1 VFYGARNVFKTKWL
15 RSRRTEDDLSWVRI
29 DAHVGAGLK
38 NFSSRLSKTERS
50 FGTSPNH
57 RPYENMFLSN
67 FLITIFRY
75 CPYFNQDLSCPEI
88 GKRI

>member
-1 VFYGARNVFKTKWL
+1 MK
-15 RSRRTEDDLSWVRI
+15 
-29 DAHVGAGLK
+29 
-38 NFSSRLSKTERS
+38 FSSYFGEKRMFHIVDPKEIKEGKLTS
-50 FGTSPNH
+50 FGTYPGR

-75 CPYFNQDLSCPEI
+75 CPYFNQDMSPSEI